1 MQIFQYISCYCLSIS
16 SVLRKLI
23 AIDFNTSHVTVYLY
37 FHLQDQLSQVDF
49 NTSHV
54 TVYQYFL
61 LRIHQKTHISIHL
74 MLLFIRNVEK
84 LKNSEIEFQ
93 YISCYC
99 LSYINSIKCVCSNKF
114 QYISCYCLS

>member
-54 TVYQYFL
+54 TVYPE
-61 LRIHQKTHISIHL
+61 RRK
-74 MLLFIRNVEK
+74 
-84 LKNSEIEFQ
+84 
-93 YISCYC
+93 
-99 LSYINSIKCVCSNKF
+99 IKKF
-114 QYISCYCLS
+114 